1 MKLKSLLIIICAM
14 FSMSTFEANAE
25 GNQPDNNVVIVKSP
39 LVKRTPKRQQ
49 PIVLS
54 YDHKT
59 GILETGNEDGFIMG
73 WDLEKV
79 K

>member
-1 MKLKSLLIIICAM
+1 M
-14 FSMSTFEANAE
+14 FIMSTFEANAE

-59 GILETGNEDGFIMG
+59 CNLETGNGDGFIMV
-73 WDLEKV
+73 WDLEKA